1 MVFPTLGVHYSP
13 HFLKFI
19 ANKMV
24 SKHQKIGMNE
34 WTQFDS

>member
-24 SKHQKIGMNE
+24 SKQPVGGIK
-34 WTQFDS
+34 